1 MSAPA
6 DNGAEALAALALIHA
21 YTVRDMY
28 TARHILARWDT
39 PDRSASFAAVVASA
53 AATLLQRVAHGDRDL
68 AEQWAAEGL
77 AVYQGVRADA
87 LAA

>member
-21 YTVRDMY
+21 YAARDMY

-39 PDRSASFAAVVASA
+39 PEHGASFAAVVASA
-53 AATLLQRVAHGDRDL
+53 AATLLQRAAKGDRDQ
-68 AEQWAAEGL
+68 AERWADEGL
-77 AVYQGVRADA
+77 AVYQAVRANA